1 MFLSA
6 VCDQVDGCN
15 LACMEAVARCCQ
27 LAEKTKGS
35 MRTEGLEYYIG
46 RDQGGA
52 TRRGIAAAPGL
63 ARHATDQLAKEVE
76 IAKQRR
82 KFREELAA
90 KRGEGSRNNN
100 KHKGEDKDK
109 PNKENSPA
117 G

>member
-1 MFLSA
+1 
-6 VCDQVDGCN
+6 
-15 LACMEAVARCCQ
+15 
-27 LAEKTKGS
+27 

-52 TRRGIAAAPGL
+52 TRRGIAMAPGL

-82 KFREELAA
+82 KFREEQAA
-90 KRGEGSRNNN
+90 KRGDGTNTNNKNNN
-100 KHKGEDKDK
+100 KDKDK
-109 PNKENSPA
+109 NKDKDSSPP